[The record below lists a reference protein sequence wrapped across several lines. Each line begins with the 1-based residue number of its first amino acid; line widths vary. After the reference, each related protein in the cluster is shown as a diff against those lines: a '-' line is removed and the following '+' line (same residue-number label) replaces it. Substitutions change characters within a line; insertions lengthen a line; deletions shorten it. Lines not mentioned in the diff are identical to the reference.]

1 MGSTNKA
8 TVVSGEEDSEIT
20 LVLKKKK
27 FPWWILLFLLL
38 FVFIIPI
45 GRTVR
50 IHLSEKQTGLSIAAA
65 ETKFSYPAIGL
76 FGGHTPETKT
86 GTTDNDGK
94 VEFDGIKEPLWYV
107 LFGGMFN
114 DSAYVTAGNECYNA
128 DGIGDL
134 YSTFPK
140 SDFKE
145 VQIPP
150 LFTSVDMKVIDIDN
164 NEPLPG
170 AGVEI
175 ISIVNNSQD
184 ASSATTDP
192 SGGFGLN
199 MPKCGSV
206 RCVASKEG
214 YLNDTLE
221 ASLFDLAN
229 MSDLEKSLKLSPIKG
244 SVKVIVKNLK
254 TKSLL
259 PDATVTLTINGA
271 SSSLQTNT
279 NGVGVGLFDSLR
291 ISNTLT
297 FKASKAGY
305 ADTTLDG
312 GTVQKFMELPEEERT
327 MYLRPLTTSL
337 VFYNTDGS
345 KPLAGVKNE
354 IRINGS
360 LKATEYSNAQGEFT
374 VLGIGE
380 NDKISITAS
389 KTGYITN
396 STKVKNAL
404 LSQLNT
410 KESRTIPLNVKP
422 TPPPTPT
429 PSPTPTPNVPPQ
441 NDLKGQSGDLRI
453 NLQWY
458 SKTDLDLHVIDPC
471 GNEIFFSRRKASC
484 GSGTGNLDLDANA
497 IIGTTNRPQENIYW
511 LKPKAGTYTVKVVC
525 FKYREKT
532 AQSLN
537 FNVSIVDKYGRKDY
551 RGTINKGQTV
561 EVTRYNYRE

>member
-1 MGSTNKA
+1 MGTNKA
-8 TVVSGEEDSEIT
+8 TVVSGEGDSEIT

-27 FPWWILLFLLL
+27 FPWWIFLFLLL

-50 IHLSEKQTGLSIAAA
+50 IHLSEQQTGLDIAAA
-65 ETKFSYPAIGL
+65 ETKFTYPQIGL
-76 FGGHTPETKT
+76 FGSHTP
-86 GTTDNDGK
+86 TTVSGSTDTQGK
-94 VEFDGIKEPLWYV
+94 VQFDGIKEPLWYV

-114 DSAYVTAGNECYNA
+114 DSAFVTAGNECYNA
-128 DGIGDL
+128 DGIGDR
-134 YSTFPK
+134 YSGFPK
-140 SDFKE
+140 SDYKE
-145 VQIPP
+145 VKIPP
-150 LFTSVDMKVIDIDN
+150 MMSSQDLKVIDIDN

-170 AGVEI
+170 AAVQI
-175 ISIVNNSQD
+175 ISIVNTSQD
-184 ASSATTDP
+184 ASSTTTDP
-192 SGGFGLN
+192 SGTFGIN
-199 MPKCGSV
+199 MPKCGSIK
-206 RCVASKEG
+206 CIASKDG

-229 MSDLEKSLKLSPIKG
+229 MSDFEKSLKLSPIKG

-254 TKSLL
+254 TQSLL

-291 ISNTLT
+291 ISNTLS

-312 GTVQKFMELPEEERT
+312 GTVQKFMSLPEEERT
-327 MYLRPLTTSL
+327 MFLRPLTTSL

-345 KPLAGVKNE
+345 RPLSGVKNE

-389 KTGYITN
+389 KSGYVTN
-396 STKVKNAL
+396 STKVNNAK

-410 KESRTIPLNVKP
+410 KDSRTIPLSVKP

-429 PSPTPTPNVPPQ
+429 PSPTPNNPPQ

-471 GNEIFFSRRKASC
+471 GNEIFFSRRKAAC
-484 GSGTGNLDLDANA
+484 GGGTGNLDLDANA

-511 LKPKAGTYTVKVVC
+511 LKPKEGNYTVKVVC

-532 AQSLN
+532 AQSLS

-551 RGTINKGQTV
+551 RGSINKGQTV
-561 EVTRYNYRE
+561 EVTRYNYHD

>member
-1 MGSTNKA
+1 MNSNQAK
-8 TVVSGEEDSEIT
+8 VVSGEGDSEIT

-27 FPWWILLFLLL
+27 FPWWIFLFLLL
-38 FVFIIPI
+38 FIFIIPI

-50 IHLSEKQTGLSIAAA
+50 IHLSEKQTGISIAAA
-65 ETKFSYPAIGL
+65 ETKFAYPAIGL
-76 FGGHTPETKT
+76 FGSHTPTT
-86 GTTDNDGK
+86 VSGNTDNDGK
-94 VEFDGIKEPLWYV
+94 IEFDGIKEPLWYV
-107 LFGGMFN
+107 LFGGLFN

-128 DGIGDL
+128 NGIGDL
-134 YSTFPK
+134 YSSFPK
-140 SDFKE
+140 TDYKE

-150 LFTSVDMKVIDIDN
+150 LFSSVDLKVIDVDN

-170 AGVEI
+170 ASVNI

-192 SGGFGLN
+192 SGAFGIN
-199 MPKCGSV
+199 MPKCGSIK
-206 RCVASKEG
+206 CIASKEG
-214 YLNDTLE
+214 YYNDTLE
-221 ASLFDLAN
+221 ASLFDLGN
-229 MSDLEKSLKLSPIKG
+229 MSDFEKSLKLSPIKG

-254 TKSLL
+254 TQSLL
-259 PDATVTLTINGA
+259 PDATVTLTISGT
-271 SSSLQTNT
+271 SSTMQTNT

-291 ISNTLT
+291 IANTLM

-374 VLGIGE
+374 ILGIGE
-380 NDKISITAS
+380 TDKISITAS
-389 KTGYITN
+389 KTGYVTN
-396 STKVKNAL
+396 SSKVSNATL
-404 LSQLNT
+404 AQLNT
-410 KESRTIPLNVKP
+410 KESRTIPLSVKP

-429 PSPTPTPNVPPQ
+429 PSPTPTPNNPPQ

-484 GSGTGNLDLDANA
+484 GGGSGNLDLDANA
-497 IIGTTNRPQENIYW
+497 IIGTTTRPQENIYW
-511 LKPKAGTYTVKVVC
+511 LKPKTGTYTVKVVC

-532 AQSLN
+532 TTTLS
-537 FNVSIVDKYGRKDY
+537 FNVSIVDKHGRKDY
-551 RGTINKGQTV
+551 GGKISKNQTV
-561 EVTRYNYRE
+561 EVTRYNYQE